1 MENDNKHC
9 AINCR
14 RPKHKP
20 SDKLTTNK
28 SRNKQ
33 IQCPRRSKEQGPA
46 FFFLNRFTINK
57 VGQAKYKLKRN
68 GENAP
73 QKYPLEL
80 TCKSIKCYL
89 ISFNAFSWMRKIAT
103 KEMSRS
109 RISLGRFLFRKESQ
123 PGQPKTIGIENI
135 IGLRK

>member
-1 MENDNKHC
+1 M
-9 AINCR
+9 
-14 RPKHKP
+14 
-20 SDKLTTNK
+20 
-28 SRNKQ
+28 
-33 IQCPRRSKEQGPA
+33 
-46 FFFLNRFTINK
+46 
-57 VGQAKYKLKRN
+57 GQAKYKLRRN

-109 RISLGRFLFRKESQ
+109 RISLGTISLLKRKPTRPTQNYRYTEHNRPGKIKFSLFPNLPTSIDDAQQHNDVFWQSNEARPFNGTFIFLEPYEKKMLIVSLYNQ
-123 PGQPKTIGIENI
+123 
-135 IGLRK
+135 